1 MTRPPPSSTLTD
13 TLFPYTTLFLSGK
26 GKRPVLPAG
35 YVFAYLA
42 GRDIAA
48 ARAFQGVAGFCGT
61 ETRAAPIPDAEMEEF
76 LAWGDA
82 DGCVPL
88 DRPTVERRT
97 AFEVGD
103 VVRILSGPFEDFE
116 PPVVADDGKDM
127 VAVTA
132 TIFVRDTEVKLPYW
146 RVGLI

>member
-48 ARAFQGVAGFCGT
+48 ARAIQGVAGFCGT
-61 ETRAAPIPDAEMEEF
+61 ETRAAPIPDAAMEEF

-82 DGCVPL
+82 AGCVPL
-88 DRPTVERRT
+88 DRPTAARRQ
-97 AFEVGD
+97 AFSVG
-103 VVRILSGPFEDFE
+103 VGVRKLNGPFEGCE
-116 PPVVADDGKDM
+116 PPGLGRPA
-127 VAVTA
+127 
-132 TIFVRDTEVKLPYW
+132 W
-146 RVGLI
+146 REK